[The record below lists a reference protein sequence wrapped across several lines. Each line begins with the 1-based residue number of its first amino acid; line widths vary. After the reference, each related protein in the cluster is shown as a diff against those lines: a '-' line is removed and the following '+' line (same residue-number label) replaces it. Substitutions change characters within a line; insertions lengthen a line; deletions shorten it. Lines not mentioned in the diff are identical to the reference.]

1 MPILVTLLM
10 GVNEGVGK
18 EGGGVMGTKVVG
30 FGHKG
35 SWYP

>member
-18 EGGGVMGTKVVG
+18 EGGVMGTKVVG